1 MYLAVIFGGKLPPKI
16 APKTKIAVI
25 IVVNYYCKN
34 GCSQRESNPQLALRR
49 RLLYPFNYENECRIF
64 GLFSLFGIGNHIY
77 ESNHSRDELPLF
89 LILTSQAPLL
99 ESNSKFIPFS
109 FQRVQPWL
117 NLRRRSLYP
126 FNYENI
132 VRKTHFYR
140 ITKIPQ
146 NSKPRQS
153 FLCQFIIGC
162 CSRMRSR
169 QCQFPAHLHNFIIP
183 LSILRQTLQSP
194 ASRSAL

>member
-109 FQRVQPWL
+109 FQRVQLGGPRYIHL
-117 NLRRRSLYP
+117 TKGTNAVFSGFFSLLATVDISMNSITLVM
-126 FNYENI
+126 NYLY
-132 VRKTHFYR
+132 F
-140 ITKIPQ
+140 IPD
-146 NSKPRQS
+146 KD
-153 FLCQFIIGC
+153 F
-162 CSRMRSR
+162 
-169 QCQFPAHLHNFIIP
+169 
-183 LSILRQTLQSP
+183 P
-194 ASRSAL
+194 ASRYFL

>member
-117 NLRRRSLYP
+117 NLRRRTLYP
-126 FNYENI
+126 AELQKHILGLMNKFI
-132 VRKTHFYR
+132 
-140 ITKIPQ
+140 Q
-146 NSKPRQS
+146 NFSCLLPYSSQAR
-153 FLCQFIIGC
+153 CQ
-162 CSRMRSR
+162 
-169 QCQFPAHLHNFIIP
+169 L
-183 LSILRQTLQSP
+183 
-194 ASRSAL
+194 

>member
-1 MYLAVIFGGKLPPKI
+1 MAVFHFRWQILYLPVFFGGKLPPKI

-77 ESNHSRDELPLF
+77 ESNHSCDELPLF

-109 FQRVQPWL
+109 FHRVQPWL
-117 NLRRRSLYP
+117 NLRRRLLYP
-126 FNYENI
+126 FNYEN
-132 VRKTHFYR
+132 
-140 ITKIPQ
+140 Q
-146 NSKPRQS
+146 NLNYIFK
-153 FLCQFIIGC
+153 
-162 CSRMRSR
+162 
-169 QCQFPAHLHNFIIP
+169 
-183 LSILRQTLQSP
+183 
-194 ASRSAL
+194 

>member
-99 ESNSKFIPFS
+99 ESNSKLIPFH

-117 NLRRRSLYP
+117 NLRRRLLYP
-126 FNYENI
+126 FNYENECLI
-132 VRKTHFYR
+132 FGLFSTLVPATIFKNL
-140 ITKIPQ
+140 ITFVMNNKIIIAE
-146 NSKPRQS
+146 S
-153 FLCQFIIGC
+153 FLFCKF
-162 CSRMRSR
+162 
-169 QCQFPAHLHNFIIP
+169 
-183 LSILRQTLQSP
+183 
-194 ASRSAL
+194 

>member
-34 GCSQRESNPQLALRR
+34 GCSQRESNPQLALRRRTLYPAELQKRIKNRSFLPDLNLCYSFVIFTWSMFEHSLRR

-117 NLRRRSLYP
+117 NLRR
-126 FNYENI
+126 
-132 VRKTHFYR
+132 
-140 ITKIPQ
+140 
-146 NSKPRQS
+146 
-153 FLCQFIIGC
+153 
-162 CSRMRSR
+162 
-169 QCQFPAHLHNFIIP
+169 
-183 LSILRQTLQSP
+183 
-194 ASRSAL
+194 ALWFC

>member
-117 NLRRRSLYP
+117 NLRRENVYCRYLSLQVNLSRYLQDFLKVRVDLCRSESLRVGSCRYL
-126 FNYENI
+126 
-132 VRKTHFYR
+132 
-140 ITKIPQ
+140 
-146 NSKPRQS
+146 S
-153 FLCQFIIGC
+153 FSQ
-162 CSRMRSR
+162 
-169 QCQFPAHLHNFIIP
+169 
-183 LSILRQTLQSP
+183 IL
-194 ASRSAL
+194 AKSAFF

>member
-1 MYLAVIFGGKLPPKI
+1 MPPKI

-117 NLRRRSLYP
+117 NLRRRLLYP
-126 FNYENI
+126 FNYENKCRI
-132 VRKTHFYR
+132 FKLFSLFGSDCHIYESNHLCDELPVFY
-140 ITKIPQ
+140 
-146 NSKPRQS
+146 SKQRLPCIQMFPLKRLPIAGSPSIS
-153 FLCQFIIGC
+153 FSLMQISNTISLHSMFI
-162 CSRMRSR
+162 
-169 QCQFPAHLHNFIIP
+169 A
-183 LSILRQTLQSP
+183 
-194 ASRSAL
+194 

>member
-64 GLFSLFGIGNHIY
+64 GLFSHFGIGNHIY

-117 NLRRRSLYP
+117 NLRRRLLYP
-126 FNYENI
+126 FNYENEC
-132 VRKTHFYR
+132 R
-140 ITKIPQ
+140 ILVFF
-146 NSKPRQS
+146 SY
-153 FLCQFIIGC
+153 F
-162 CSRMRSR
+162 CSGSHIMNPIT
-169 QCQFPAHLHNFIIP
+169 FAMNY
-183 LSILRQTLQSP
+183 
-194 ASRSAL
+194 

>member
-117 NLRRRSLYP
+117 NLRRRLLYP
-126 FNYENI
+126 FNYENKCHI
-132 VRKTHFYR
+132 SGNQIYSRQRLPCIQTSPMKRLPIAGSPNKSFSL
-140 ITKIPQ
+140 IQIS
-146 NSKPRQS
+146 NSIS
-153 FLCQFIIGC
+153 LQFI
-162 CSRMRSR
+162 
-169 QCQFPAHLHNFIIP
+169 FNP
-183 LSILRQTLQSP
+183 
-194 ASRSAL
+194 

>member
-1 MYLAVIFGGKLPPKI
+1 MTISQLIGFSTDSSIFHEMKNGEDSKNLEFSPFFSVPDVIRTRGLPLRRRTLYPAELQKRIKNRSFLPELNLCYSFVIF
-16 APKTKIAVI
+16 TW
-25 IVVNYYCKN
+25 
-34 GCSQRESNPQLALRR
+34 SMFEHSLRR

-117 NLRRRSLYP
+117 NLRRAPLYP
-126 FNYENI
+126 FN
-132 VRKTHFYR
+132 
-140 ITKIPQ
+140 
-146 NSKPRQS
+146 
-153 FLCQFIIGC
+153 
-162 CSRMRSR
+162 
-169 QCQFPAHLHNFIIP
+169 
-183 LSILRQTLQSP
+183 
-194 ASRSAL
+194 

>member
-117 NLRRRSLYP
+117 NLRRRLLYP
-126 FNYENI
+126 FNYENFFRLFFREI
-132 VRKTHFYR
+132 DE
-140 ITKIPQ
+140 PLE
-146 NSKPRQS
+146 PDGS
-153 FLCQFIIGC
+153 FKSSSHLRFSEQIYYIDTYIKCQFVTTY
-162 CSRMRSR
+162 
-169 QCQFPAHLHNFIIP
+169 F
-183 LSILRQTLQSP
+183 
-194 ASRSAL
+194 

>member
-117 NLRRRSLYP
+117 NLRRRLLYP

-132 VRKTHFYR
+132 RFTFQLCHFN
-140 ITKIPQ
+140 I
-146 NSKPRQS
+146 NEFS
-153 FLCQFIIGC
+153 
-162 CSRMRSR
+162 
-169 QCQFPAHLHNFIIP
+169 
-183 LSILRQTLQSP
+183 
-194 ASRSAL
+194 